1 MPVLY
6 YSALLEPILR
16 NRQFV
21 FTLKIEYKLV
31 AERSEANK
39 NPLTFPIWCS
49 RQESNLH
56 RGYRKPISYP
66 LNDESKLFNFELT
79 PHKTTQAVVIF
90 RLSIVYAQGTN
101 LLIRQ

>member
-1 MPVLY
+1 
-6 YSALLEPILR
+6 
-16 NRQFV
+16 
-21 FTLKIEYKLV
+21 
-31 AERSEANK
+31 
-39 NPLTFPIWCS
+39 
-49 RQESNLH
+49 
-56 RGYRKPISYP
+56 